1 MVILFKKRAARKH
14 GKELLRHANHLRNM
28 RGDILSPELLA
39 RLEGSEKRVSEAMRQ
54 GVLSAMES
62 ANDHLGADVNAMS
75 GPYANSALREHLE
88 VFIVA
93 IAVAMAFRAYFIQPF
108 KIPTGSM
115 MPTLNGI
122 YSRHQNGPG
131 TLDVMPF
138 KLLKFAVTGEWYT
151 ERRVERSG
159 VYAGG
164 QPMRHPTDPS
174 ASQILIS
181 GVPHKIQSDVLTR
194 NRTTGELNIRAGQS
208 LKKGDLLWSGIVTRG
223 DHLFVNKVIWNFR
236 KPRRGEVMVFTTK
249 GIHELENSGGFPQ
262 DKEGNPLSTHYIK
275 RMVGLPGETV
285 AIRSPSL
292 VVNGRT
298 IDDPRERA
306 KRAYPDA
313 TYSAY
318 VTEQPMANGYFA
330 SRAGRIKL
338 QDAEYLAFGDNTYN
352 SKDSRYWGTVPARN
366 LVGPAAIVYWPLSRR
381 WGLVR

>member
-1 MVILFKKRAARKH
+1 VVILFKKRAARKH
-14 GKELLRHANHLRNM
+14 GKELLRHAKHVRNM
-28 RGDILSPELLA
+28 RGDILSPELLS
-39 RLEGSEKRVSEAMRQ
+39 RLEGSERRVVEALKQ
-54 GVLSAMES
+54 GVLSAMER
-62 ANDHLGADVNAMS
+62 ANEHLGADLNAMS
-75 GPYANSALREHLE
+75 GPYANSALRENLE

-122 YSRHQNGPG
+122 YSRYQDGPG
-131 TLDVMPF
+131 PLDVMPF

-151 ERRVERSG
+151 ERRVKRSG

-164 QPMRHPTDPS
+164 QPMKHPTDPS

-181 GVPHKIQSDVLTR
+181 GVPHKIQNDVLTR
-194 NRTTGELNIRAGQS
+194 NGKTGELNIRAGQP

-236 KPRRGEVMVFTTK
+236 KPRRGEVMVFTTE
-249 GIHELENSGGFPQ
+249 GIDELENSNGFPQ

-285 AIRSPSL
+285 SIRSPSL
-292 VVNGRT
+292 VVDGRV
-298 IDDPRERA
+298 IRDPRERA
-306 KRAYPDA
+306 KKAYPDA
-313 TYSAY
+313 EYSAY
-318 VTEQPMANGYFA
+318 VAEQPMANGYFA

-366 LVGPAAIVYWPLSRR
+366 LVGPAALVYWPLSRR
-381 WGLVR
+381 WGFAK